1 MASEKLYG
9 NTLRKYP
16 YFTFVITRLI
26 HVDCHFKVECEA
38 GRVLTEKKPDV
49 KNGNGWHIQK
59 EQDEKVLL
67 PKISLVVQI
76 GREI

>member
-38 GRVLTEKKPDV
+38 GRVLTEKRKEA
-49 KNGNGWHIQK
+49 WRQK
-59 EQDEKVLL
+59 WEWLAYSEGTRWKSPLTKDQ
-67 PKISLVVQI
+67 PGSTNW
-76 GREI
+76 